1 MSQHTTF
8 VMDFSNMVESHL
20 LECYYMCYCLK
31 TSSLPLNF
39 RRGSSQYQDFRGW
52 HMTISFRWRGIYFTM
67 ISQRSSYC
75 RVSLY
80 CTDVAIVPV
89 AHWLACQ
96 AATRAKKHASC
107 FLASINID
115 EPLYWQIIG
124 IGHSWLWSPH
134 KKYQEI
140 MEPSMWRD
148 HHLAQGAARCWIDI
162 FLCASFRSKTVWNWR
177 IRLLDYFESWAC
189 DSFIWYSNDTC

>member
-1 MSQHTTF
+1 
-8 VMDFSNMVESHL
+8 MDQVGGHESTYYVCNGL
-20 LECYYMCYCLK
+20 LKHVWIPFARVLLHVLLSK
-31 TSSLPLNF
+31 DFFTSLTVNF

-52 HMTISFRWRGIYFTM
+52 HMTISTISFRWRGIYFTM
-67 ISQRSSYC
+67 LSQRSSYC
-75 RVSLY
+75 RVSR
-80 CTDVAIVPV
+80 
-89 AHWLACQ
+89 LAYTALMLPLCRWRIDSLAQ

-134 KKYQEI
+134 KKCQKI

-148 HHLAQGAARCWIDI
+148 HHLAQGLDRDGQVLNVQTWSCKMLNDI
-162 FLCASFRSKTVWNWR
+162 FLYIIPF
-177 IRLLDYFESWAC
+177 
-189 DSFIWYSNDTC
+189 